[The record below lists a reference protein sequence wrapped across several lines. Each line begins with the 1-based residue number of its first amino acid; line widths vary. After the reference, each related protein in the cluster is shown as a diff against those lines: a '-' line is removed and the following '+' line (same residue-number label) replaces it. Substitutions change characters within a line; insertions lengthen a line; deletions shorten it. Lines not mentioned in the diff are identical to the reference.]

1 MIVRTPYMPML
12 LALLVTAP
20 AFAAPTIVAPPL
32 KPGAGVPMAIG
43 AQFDISLHK
52 ALSAKGTLLGA
63 AQTTAGLRAAGVS
76 SAAIC
81 DTDDCGAK
89 LAAKTKSRFVVSAKV
104 ASADEIYNVSLSVFD
119 ASRKERLVV
128 NGVCE
133 LCTAGEV
140 NGTIATAVGRLDKA
154 FAKPEKAPE
163 PVAVKPKTQT
173 LDIKSRPDGAQIFV
187 DGQMMGVSPKAIAL
201 LPGQHAVELRKE
213 GFVTVRNTVIISD
226 RATSYAPVLKAV
238 PAPVVVVAP
247 PVVTPIVTP
256 PVVTPPVVTPPV
268 VTPSVGR
275 AGIQPS
281 GRYNTAAWG
290 MMLGGAVLAGVGTW
304 LIVLDGEVTC
314 DDGRGRTTCPNV
326 YNTKG
331 VGIAGL
337 GIGAAL
343 IGASI
348 AIFSVGPTD
357 ESDAPATPA
366 AGFDMLPEGGG
377 MVRFGGQF

>member
-1 MIVRTPYMPML
+1 MIARTPLMPL
-12 LALLVTAP
+12 LVALLVSAP
-20 AFAAPTIVAPPL
+20 ALAAPTIVAPPL
-32 KPGAGVPMAIG
+32 KPGAGVPVAIG
-43 AQFDISLHK
+43 AQFDISLRK
-52 ALSAKGTLLGA
+52 ALAAKATLLGA
-63 AQTTAGLRAAGVS
+63 AQTSAGLRGAGAS
-76 SAAIC
+76 STDIC
-81 DTDDCGAK
+81 DTDACGAK

-104 ASADEIYNVSLSVFD
+104 ASADEIYNVSLSIFD

-154 FAKPEKAPE
+154 LSKPEKAPE
-163 PVAVKPKTQT
+163 PVKPKTQT
-173 LDIKSRPDGAQIFV
+173 LDIKSRPAGAQIFV
-187 DGQMMGVSPKAIAL
+187 DGKKMGVSPKAIAL
-201 LPGQHAVELRKE
+201 VPGQHAVELRKA
-213 GFVTVRNTVIISD
+213 GFVTVRNTIIISD
-226 RATSYAPVLKAV
+226 RPTAYAPLLKAV
-238 PAPVVVVAP
+238 PPAVVAAPVTAAAIVAP
-247 PVVTPIVTP
+247 PVVVTPIVTP
-256 PVVTPPVVTPPV
+256 PVVTAP
-268 VTPSVGR
+268 VGR
-275 AGIQPS
+275 RGIQPA
-281 GRYNTAAWG
+281 GHYNGAAWG
-290 MMLGGAVLAGVGTW
+290 MMVGGAALAGVGTW

-314 DDGRGRTTCPNV
+314 DDGRGRATCPNV

-348 AIFSVGPTD
+348 AVFAVGPTD
-357 ESDAPATPA
+357 EPDAPA

>member
-1 MIVRTPYMPML
+1 MIVRTPYLPML
-12 LALLVTAP
+12 LALLVSAP

-32 KPGAGVPMAIG
+32 QPGTGVPMAIG
-43 AQFDISLHK
+43 AQFDISLRK
-52 ALSAKGTLLGA
+52 ALSAKGTLVGA
-63 AQTTAGLRAAGVS
+63 AQTTAGLRAAGAKS
-76 SAAIC
+76 DGIC
-81 DTDDCGAK
+81 DTDACGAK
-89 LAAKTKSRFVVSAKV
+89 LATETKSRFVVSAKV
-104 ASADEIYNVSLSVFD
+104 ASADEIYNVSLSIFD

-154 FAKPEKAPE
+154 LNKPEQAPE
-163 PVAVKPKTQT
+163 PIAVKPKTQT
-173 LDIKSRPDGAQIFV
+173 LEIKSRPEGAQIFV
-187 DGQMMGVSPKAIAL
+187 DGKLMGVSPKSVAL
-201 LPGQHAVELRKE
+201 LPGQHAIELRKD

-238 PAPVVVVAP
+238 PAPVVVAAP
-247 PVVTPIVTP
+247 PTAAPVVTPPVITP
-256 PVVTPPVVTPPV
+256 PVVTPPMVKPPI
-268 VTPSVGR
+268 GR

-348 AIFSVGPTD
+348 AVFSVGPTD
-357 ESDAPATPA
+357 DEPDAPA

>member
-1 MIVRTPYMPML
+1 MNARTPFLPAL
-12 LALLVTAP
+12 LALLISAP
-20 AFAAPTIVAPPL
+20 ALAGPTIVAPPL
-32 KPGAGVPMAIG
+32 KPGNGVPMAIG
-43 AQFDISLHK
+43 AQFDISLRK
-52 ALSAKGTLLGA
+52 ALAAKGTLIGA

-76 SAAIC
+76 SDDIC
-81 DTDDCGAK
+81 DTEPCGIK
-89 LAAKTKSRFVVSAKV
+89 LAAQTKSRFVVSAKV
-104 ASADEIYNVSLSVFD
+104 ASADEIYNVTLSIFD

-140 NGTIATAVGRLDKA
+140 NGTIANAVGRLDPA
-154 FAKPEKAPE
+154 LNKPEKAPE
-163 PVAVKPKTQT
+163 PVKPKTQM
-173 LDIKSRPDGAQIFV
+173 LDVKSRPEGAQIFV
-187 DGQMMGVSPKAIAL
+187 DGKLVGKSPKSLAL

-226 RATSYAPVLKAV
+226 RPTSYAPVLKAV
-238 PAPVVVVAP
+238 PAPVVAAP
-247 PVVTPIVTP
+247 PSAAPPTAAP

-268 VTPSVGR
+268 AAPPVGR
-275 AGIQPS
+275 SGVQAT
-281 GRYNTAAWG
+281 GRYNTAGWG

-348 AIFSVGPTD
+348 AVFAVGPTD
-357 ESDAPATPA
+357 EAEPAA
-366 AGFDMLPEGGG
+366 AGFDVLPEGGG